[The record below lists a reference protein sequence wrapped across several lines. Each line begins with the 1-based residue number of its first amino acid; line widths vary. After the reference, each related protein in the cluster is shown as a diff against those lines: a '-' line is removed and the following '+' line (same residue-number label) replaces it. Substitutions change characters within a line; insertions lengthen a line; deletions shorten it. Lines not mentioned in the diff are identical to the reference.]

1 METLIY
7 VSLVLNVCVLIPIVI
22 LMAIK
27 SPIVDQTWGGYT
39 AARGILMSIY
49 LSILVVSVLLLF
61 KPAPAFVAAL
71 LLAPLSK
78 KFAGKA
84 LRLWGAYLS
93 LALFIAVYPAN
104 INMAIE
110 WSSRDLMEQLFA
122 YARLPFQFFFLWA
135 TWKLIKVMKA
145 RIV

>member
-7 VSLVLNVCVLIPIVI
+7 VSLLLNICVLIPIVI

-27 SPIVDQTWGGYT
+27 SPIVDQTWGGFT

-71 LLAPLSK
+71 LLVQVVYKLTTPFTVGKLSHPVVISNLVIS
-78 KFAGKA
+78 AVH
-84 LRLWGAYLS
+84 
-93 LALFIAVYPAN
+93 IATLAN
-104 INMAIE
+104 IYVTVGE
-110 WSSRDLMEQLFA
+110 
-122 YARLPFQFFFLWA
+122 RLLQ
-135 TWKLIKVMKA
+135 TS
-145 RIV
+145 

>member
-7 VSLVLNVCVLIPIVI
+7 VSLLLNICVLIPIVI

-27 SPIVDQTWGGYT
+27 SPIVDQTWGGFT

-71 LLAPLSK
+71 LLVQVVYKIMTPFTVG
-78 KFAGKA
+78 KFSHPVVISNLVISAMHIATLASIYATVGE
-84 LRLWGAYLS
+84 S
-93 LALFIAVYPAN
+93 LLIAN
-104 INMAIE
+104 
-110 WSSRDLMEQLFA
+110 
-122 YARLPFQFFFLWA
+122 
-135 TWKLIKVMKA
+135 
-145 RIV
+145 

>member
-7 VSLVLNVCVLIPIVI
+7 VSLSLNICVLIPIVI

-27 SPIVDQTWGGYT
+27 SPIVDQTWGGFT

-71 LLAPLSK
+71 LLVQVVYKITTPFTVG
-78 KFAGKA
+78 KFSHPVVISNLVISAMHIATLASIYATVGE
-84 LRLWGAYLS
+84 S
-93 LALFIAVYPAN
+93 LLLAN
-104 INMAIE
+104 
-110 WSSRDLMEQLFA
+110 
-122 YARLPFQFFFLWA
+122 
-135 TWKLIKVMKA
+135 
-145 RIV
+145 